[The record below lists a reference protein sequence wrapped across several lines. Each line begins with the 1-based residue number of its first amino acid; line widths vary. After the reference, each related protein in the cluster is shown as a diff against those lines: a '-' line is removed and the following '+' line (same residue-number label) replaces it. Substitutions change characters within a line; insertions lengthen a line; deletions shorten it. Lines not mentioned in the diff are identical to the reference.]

1 MAGSSHDDDTR
12 NGYDENASSGGDNA
26 ANKRHKHGVGRRRGP
41 VATTTNVRVARI
53 ETVTMT
59 AAEETE
65 AIQALAVLI
74 ARYWRE
80 HPDQAA

>member
-1 MAGSSHDDDTR
+1 MAGPTHDDNTH
-12 NGYDENASSGGDNA
+12 NGYDNDASSGGDHA
-26 ANKRHKHGVGRRRGP
+26 TNKRRRRTP
-41 VATTTNVRVARI
+41 ATITDVRVARI

-59 AAEETE
+59 PDEKRE
-65 AIQALAVLI
+65 AIQAWAVLI